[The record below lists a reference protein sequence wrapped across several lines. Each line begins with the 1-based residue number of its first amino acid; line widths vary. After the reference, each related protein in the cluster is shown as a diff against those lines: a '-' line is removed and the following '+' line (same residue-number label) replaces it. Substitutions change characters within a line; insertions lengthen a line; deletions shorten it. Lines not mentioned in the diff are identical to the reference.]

1 MKKTSP
7 RFTVVPIRNFTTG
20 TECKY
25 SALYLARKVSAFLL
39 YLLILLL
46 YNNRAINNNFLKKV
60 YASGRGCKD
69 TDKPF
74 G

>member
-1 MKKTSP
+1 M
-7 RFTVVPIRNFTTG
+7 RGFTVVPIGNFTIG

-46 YNNRAINNNFLKKV
+46 YNNRVIKSNLAEILICLQQSQLLK
-60 YASGRGCKD
+60 
-69 TDKPF
+69 
-74 G
+74 